1 MNKQQIQKWLSR
13 VRKSLKSG
21 LKNAEAGFTLIEMMI
36 VLAIIALV
44 MSFVG
49 SNVIRRYDE
58 SRVSGTKIQIRQ
70 LGVVLDDFRRVC
82 GRYPTTVE
90 GLDALIKAPPSLQCK
105 NYDPEGFLKEKKIPE
120 DAWGRPFLYESDG
133 NKYVIKSMGASGK
146 GDGDGVN
153 KAITSDD
160 L

>member
-1 MNKQQIQKWLSR
+1 MIKKRLS
-13 VRKSLKSG
+13 KLLKCIRQGSI
-21 LKNAEAGFTLIEMMI
+21 NNESGFTLIEMMI
-36 VLAIIALV
+36 VLAIIGLV

-49 SNVIRRYDE
+49 TNIIRRYDQ
-58 SRVSGTKIQIRQ
+58 SRVDGTKIQIRQ

-90 GLDALIKAPPSLQCK
+90 GLDALIKAPQSLNCK
-105 NYDPEGFLKEKKIPE
+105 NYDPEGFLKERKIPE

-133 NKYVIKSMGASGK
+133 NKYVVKSLGANGK
-146 GDGDGVN
+146 GDGEGVN

>member
-1 MNKQQIQKWLSR
+1 MKKKLRFRGLNNE
-13 VRKSLKSG
+13 SG
-21 LKNAEAGFTLIEMMI
+21 FSLIEMMI
-36 VLAIIALV
+36 VLAIIALI

-58 SRVSGTKIQIRQ
+58 SRISGTKIQIRQ

-82 GRYPTTVE
+82 GRYPTSNE
-90 GLDALIKAPPSLQCK
+90 GLEALIKAPAGLNCK

-120 DAWGRPFLYESDG
+120 DAWNRPFLYESDG
-133 NKYVIKSMGASGK
+133 NKYIIKSLGANGK

-153 KAITSDD
+153 KTISSDD